1 MNFNKF
7 YVAALLAILFSCNN
21 PRDSKQ
27 LDSTHVKD
35 TSVSSKGASQTSREE
50 CYAGK
55 TGKSIVQL
63 ALRIHGDKVEGTL
76 NYLPEQKDKNTGSIM
91 GRLLGDTLLADYTFM
106 SEGIESVRQVTF
118 LRTREGYKE
127 GYAPMR
133 DQNGKMI
140 FVNISEADYSTSPLL
155 VRVDCN

>member
-21 PRDSKQ
+21 HRDSKQ
-27 LDSTHVKD
+27 LGTTYVKD
-35 TSVSSKGASQTSREE
+35 TSVFSKGASQTSREE

-63 ALRIHGDKVEGTL
+63 ALRIHGDQVEGTL
-76 NYLPEQKDKNTGSIM
+76 NYLPDQKDKNTGSIM
-91 GRLLGDTLLADYTFM
+91 GRLLGDTLLADYRFM

-118 LRTREGYKE
+118 LLTREGYKE